1 MGERGK
7 SMFEIGQTVIYGM
20 EGVCTIEERKI
31 MKVGH
36 TRASYYVLRPVF
48 RATST
53 IFVPEDNALLLS
65 KIRPVLSQQEILDIL
80 REVPHDEVA
89 WIEDPNERK
98 TEYQKILNG
107 GERLWLIRLLH
118 TLYARRQ
125 MLQKSGKHLR
135 TGDEQM
141 LRDAEKLLH
150 DEFALVLNI
159 SQREVPEYIRSQI
172 ELSA

>member
-1 MGERGK
+1 
-7 SMFEIGQTVIYGM
+7 MFEIGQTVLYGM
-20 EGVCTIEERKI
+20 EGVCTIEERKV

-36 TRASYYVLRPVF
+36 ARASYYVLRPVY

-65 KIRPVLSQQEILDIL
+65 KIRPILSQKEILSIL
-80 REVPHDEVA
+80 QEAPLAEVA

-98 TEYQKILNG
+98 LEYQKILTG
-107 GERLWLIRLLH
+107 GERLWLIRLIR
-118 TLYARRQ
+118 TLYLRRQ
-125 MLQKSGKHLR
+125 MLQNSGKHLR
-135 TGDEQM
+135 TADEQM

-159 SQREVPEYIRSQI
+159 AQTEVPEYIRSRI
-172 ELSA
+172 EKSA